1 MNTCFSSSLKP
12 LFLQLFSKCRFTFC
26 LVCGCYFRNVSC
38 GAPPTYPALMC
49 AHHTR
54 INVHARAPHPALNHS
69 PQSFHC
75 LSMENLGFW
84 LVVLSPHSTS
94 STACFFSTCLDWG
107 ENFFFKLILI
117 RAPFRSGSSLCQNT
131 HCMNKREQLGGSSP
145 SPFILRLANV
155 IDFIMFFFELFN
167 NAHTILIDRI
177 SLDNTENVK
186 NCCMHASKDFLHLY
200 KEKMCFSTVAMLMNR
215 TCQAI
220 S

>member
-94 STACFFSTCLDWG
+94 STACLFSTCLDWG
-107 ENFFFKLILI
+107 ENFFFFLINFNKGTFSIWFFPL
-117 RAPFRSGSSLCQNT
+117 PEYSLHEQ
-131 HCMNKREQLGGSSP
+131 KRIAGGEQS
-145 SPFILRLANV
+145 F
-155 IDFIMFFFELFN
+155 
-167 NAHTILIDRI
+167 
-177 SLDNTENVK
+177 SLYFKVSQ
-186 NCCMHASKDFLHLY
+186 CH
-200 KEKMCFSTVAMLMNR
+200 
-215 TCQAI
+215 
-220 S
+220 